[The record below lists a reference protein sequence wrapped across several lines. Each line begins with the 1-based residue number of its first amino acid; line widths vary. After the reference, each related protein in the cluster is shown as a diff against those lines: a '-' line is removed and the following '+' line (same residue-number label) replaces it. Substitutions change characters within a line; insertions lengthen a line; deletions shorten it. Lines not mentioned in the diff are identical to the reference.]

1 MDAQCEG
8 VIDGGLEV
16 SKYTNQ
22 GHPVLSACTMGE
34 LRQVLDSEE
43 DVRPCAASDPEQL
56 SQQLAIGELGVL
68 VVKLWRNT

>member
-1 MDAQCEG
+1 MVASPIRVRLDARVAVRGGLVVDAQCEG

-43 DVRPCAASDPEQL
+43 DVRPCAASNP
-56 SQQLAIGELGVL
+56 
-68 VVKLWRNT
+68 